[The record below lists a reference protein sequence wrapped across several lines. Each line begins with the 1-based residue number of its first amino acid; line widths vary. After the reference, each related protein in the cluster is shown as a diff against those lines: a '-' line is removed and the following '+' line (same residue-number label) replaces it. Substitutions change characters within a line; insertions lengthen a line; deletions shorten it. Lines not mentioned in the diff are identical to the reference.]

1 MAVLVEIN
9 NLEKNI
15 ENNSA
20 SMALRMCKMEGP
32 LQTTFGQ
39 KKLIATFFVYLNQI
53 HICEKVLIRQNKF
66 AE

>member
-32 LQTTFGQ
+32 LLA
-39 KKLIATFFVYLNQI
+39 KKRLIATFFVYLNQI
-53 HICEKVLIRQNKF
+53 HICEKVLIRQNKL